1 MKIRIR
7 ELELS
12 DIDFILEIE
21 NNKDIWIVS
30 HTNTPYTR
38 KEIEAFITKNTIDG
52 LISGQK
58 RWIIT
63 NNKKACGCID
73 LFDYDEKNSRAGIG
87 IVIHNDS
94 QNKGIATIALN
105 QFLKICKSKLKLNQI
120 YCSIMLDNKNS
131 IKLFTK
137 QGFIETGIRKE
148 WTKYNEKWYDEIFY
162 QKKL

>member
-1 MKIRIR
+1 MGIRIR

-21 NNKDIWIVS
+21 NNKDIWKVS
-30 HTNTPYTR
+30 HTSTPFTR
-38 KEIEAFITKNTIDG
+38 GEIETFITKNTIET
-52 LISGQK
+52 IENGQK
-58 RWIIT
+58 RWVIS

-73 LFDYDEKNSRAGIG
+73 LFDYDKKNARAGIG
-87 IVIHNDS
+87 IVIHSDF
-94 QNKGIATIALN
+94 QNKGIATIALKK
-105 QFLKICKSKLKLNQI
+105 FIRICTKKLTLNQL

-137 QGFIETGIRKE
+137 QGFIETGVRKQ